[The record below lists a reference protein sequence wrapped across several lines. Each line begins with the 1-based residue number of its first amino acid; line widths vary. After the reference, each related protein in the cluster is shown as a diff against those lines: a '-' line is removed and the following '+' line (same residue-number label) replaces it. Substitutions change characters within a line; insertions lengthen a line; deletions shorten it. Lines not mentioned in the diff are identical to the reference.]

1 MMKRMVRKLTVT
13 KMAIRM
19 TFSRMMTRSS
29 LRNTMVLII
38 VKMVVKRSSLSKTG
52 TILYKVR

>member
-1 MMKRMVRKLTVT
+1 MKRMVRKLTVT
-13 KMAIRM
+13 KMAMRM